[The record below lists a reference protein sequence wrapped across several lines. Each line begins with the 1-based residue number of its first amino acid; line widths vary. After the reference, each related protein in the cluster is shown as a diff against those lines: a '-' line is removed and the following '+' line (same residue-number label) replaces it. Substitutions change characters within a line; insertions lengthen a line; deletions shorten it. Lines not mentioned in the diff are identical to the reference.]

1 MTQGDSTRGASRK
14 RPGLV
19 TVAVVVMYAGG
30 LAQIA
35 LGILTL
41 FIRYVPDA
49 PTGDIGLLV
58 TLFGAGM
65 ILFGLFVIAL
75 ASGVARGSR
84 AARVSATVIMLLALA
99 LAVTDL
105 VIVGDGDWS
114 GVAVQIVSSA
124 VVILPLWTG
133 PGRRYF
139 APR

>member
-1 MTQGDSTRGASRK
+1 
-14 RPGLV
+14 V
-19 TVAVVVMYAGG
+19 TFAVVVMYAGG

-41 FIRYVPDA
+41 FVRYIPDA
-49 PTGDIGLLV
+49 PTGGLGLLI

-75 ASGVARGSR
+75 ASAVARGSR
-84 AARVSATVIMLLALA
+84 AGRVSATVVLLLALA
-99 LAVTDL
+99 LALTDL
-105 VIVGDGDWS
+105 VVVGDGDWS
-114 GVAVQIVSSA
+114 GVAVQLVASA
-124 VVILPLWTG
+124 AVILPLWTE